1 MLLRF
6 WGLFKWTLFT
16 LIGWKNGAFILLKIK
31 WKMFRT
37 VLIIIIAFS
46 LLHNSVLTLCP
57 STYLSTNT
65 LKIFIFLFVCL
76 FSCLRSLR
84 GGHSAGS
91 TERAAK
97 LELLW
102 FQGCFFWVD
111 ACQQVGFSL
120 GSWGWGIVYLT
131 ATVPPTLLLKSIL
144 YFYSICYLYGYFK
157 VISLRVVEVILLCF
171 FGNVWRSFVSAF
183 PHMDSVYMWI
193 SRK

>member
-6 WGLFKWTLFT
+6 WGLFKWTLFDHD
-16 LIGWKNGAFILLKIK
+16 WLK
-31 WKMFRT
+31 T
-37 VLIIIIAFS
+37 VLSSCWKLSEKCSIQFSLS
-46 LLHNSVLTLCP
+46 LLHLVYFTTVYRLFVHLLT
-57 STYLSTNT
+57 SSNT
-65 LKIFIFLFVCL
+65 LKIVICLFVCL

-84 GGHSAGS
+84 GDHSAGS
-91 TERAAK
+91 TEQAAL

-120 GSWGWGIVYLT
+120 GSWGWGIVFLT
-131 ATVPPTLLLKSIL
+131 ATLPPTLLLKSIL
-144 YFYSICYLYGYFK
+144 YSYSIGHLYGYFK
-157 VISLRVVEVILLCF
+157 VISLRVMEVILLCF

-193 SRK
+193 SRE